1 MPSRKPYFTE
11 WVFRSRKSV
20 WEARVREVGRNSDD
34 LVSESTSFYWPLET
48 LLLCFRSGERSGNVL
63 LLIPTPRPMISTPSN
78 PCPSLSLSF
87 YFFDQDTQFQ
97 FPYSALID
105 RERYTK
111 LACIEVSKTRHSLE
125 KEFLP
130 LLERKTIGKRSDIFS
145 YSRWFLSII
154 DLSLSPSLI
163 SFFSHEIARSKK
175 KKEKEIRAEK
185 RSKFFNSKLHSS
197 SPKKCILE
205 KRYQLARGE
214 VSLTNETVSFNNTS
228 IFSPHSSRLTATCFH
243 SNGWKLDHTI
253 E

>member
-1 MPSRKPYFTE
+1 MLSVGREEWKRSPVDSYTTANDFHTVEPVSLPLSVFLFLRSRHTVP
-11 WVFRSRKSV
+11 VPLFRSNWPWTIHEIGVHRGFQDSPLSGKGISSSPREEND
-20 WEARVREVGRNSDD
+20 WETKRYFFVFPMIPFDYRLISI
-34 LVSESTSFYWPLET
+34 SFAH
-48 LLLCFRSGERSGNVL
+48 LLLFSRNR
-63 LLIPTPRPMISTPSN
+63 
-78 PCPSLSLSF
+78 
-87 YFFDQDTQFQ
+87 
-97 FPYSALID
+97 
-105 RERYTK
+105 K
-111 LACIEVSKTRHSLE
+111 IE
-125 KEFLP
+125 
-130 LLERKTIGKRSDIFS
+130 
-145 YSRWFLSII
+145 
-154 DLSLSPSLI
+154 
-163 SFFSHEIARSKK
+163 K